1 MRNEYQIQKKQFAKA
16 KSWLPKSDSLSEIP
30 NLYSLAPLRDL
41 GRTEGLIRSVFSS
54 SDWKKLLIVL

>member
-16 KSWLPKSDSLSEIP
+16 KSCLPKSDSLSEIP

-41 GRTEGLIRSVFSS
+41 G
-54 SDWKKLLIVL
+54 VLKA